1 MAAETV
7 FFGQNSTGVGGD
19 VRSVTAG
26 AALMV
31 GVAGMAPEP
40 IDLSDRISDRKRAEE
55 LEKETMEHYV
65 RIGRRIMN
73 TGMGGGGMMGGED
86 PLSSILRNPDKN
98 RAVAGMLGQ
107 AFVAAYVLVQ
117 RNQTAVEKIAETL
130 MERGE
135 MYGNEVVDLLDHVGL
150 VKPEIDVLNERTWPK
165 V

>member
-1 MAAETV
+1 
-7 FFGQNSTGVGGD
+7 

-40 IDLSDRISDRKRAEE
+40 VELSDRISDRKRAEE
-55 LEKETMEHYV
+55 LEKETMERYV

-86 PLSSILRNPDKN
+86 PLSAILRNPDKN

-150 VKPEIDVLNERTWPK
+150 VKPEIDVLNEQTWPK